1 MKNFT
6 KIVCFLFFLFLSIV
20 LFHGCSVAEP
30 SNSGTAGRVVVK
42 ITVSFE
48 NGPLKAYREYTAADK
63 MQYVLNYLRYIDP
76 YGTPKENPETATG
89 NEYRIALVY
98 PNGQEKIYRQKS
110 DRFMQMHDG
119 TWKEINPQKAQKL
132 AEILGYFQSDADQ
145 SPEQP
150 DHTG

>member
-6 KIVCFLFFLFLSIV
+6 KTVCLLFFLFLSII
-20 LFHGCSVAEP
+20 LFHGCCNDKATGPV
-30 SNSGTAGRVVVK
+30 GRVVVK
-42 ITVSFE
+42 IKVNYE

-63 MQYVLNYLRYIDP
+63 MQYILNYLRYIDP
-76 YGTPKENPETATG
+76 YGTPNENPETISG

-119 TWKEINPQKAQKL
+119 SWKKINPQKAQKL
-132 AEILGYFQSDADQ
+132 AEILGYFQSDTGQ
-145 SPEQP
+145 IP
-150 DHTG
+150 DELQLDTMG